1 MVLQFNIQIHK
12 QWHGMLAIRYV
23 ILSHLETQVTCHNQN
38 GHSQS
43 PVKLERQD
51 LYQPQFEQA
60 IKTRTQSQ

>member
-1 MVLQFNIQIHK
+1 
-12 QWHGMLAIRYV
+12 MLANRYV